1 MRRLVSVVQREVR
14 DRDVSGQVPG
24 RDHLSSE
31 AGAPRRGRLC
41 AVEQRL
47 PCLPAADDL
56 PRGHVTMLDI
66 LVEKRI
72 ETIDVTGRQRIG
84 EGTSGRDRLRGERTD
99 RLRSQRCRQRNTAE
113 Q

>member
-1 MRRLVSVVQREVR
+1 
-14 DRDVSGQVPG
+14 
-24 RDHLSSE
+24 
-31 AGAPRRGRLC
+31 
-41 AVEQRL
+41 
-47 PCLPAADDL
+47 
-56 PRGHVTMLDI
+56 MLDI